1 VPRFQHGV
9 GARCAKSAARLVYRV
24 GMADPGLVAAPAR
37 ARVLLAEDDEQV
49 RRPLGRSLSA
59 AGYDVVAVENGRQA
73 IEQLR
78 ETPFDV
84 IVSDIAMPEMD
95 GIQLLRAIRERDAD
109 VPVVLVTGAPDV
121 ATAMQA
127 VRLGALLYLT
137 KPVDLEEIKHVLA
150 RAVRLR
156 RIARLKQEALA
167 LVSAGGLGVS
177 DRLGLEASFDRML
190 DSLWMAYQPI
200 VRTQDGSLYGYEA
213 LLRSGEK
220 TLPHAGA
227 ILDAAERLDRAAEL
241 GRAIRAVVVAP
252 LERADPAALLFVNVH
267 ARDLM
272 DETLF
277 LPDAPLSQIAERVV
291 LEITERASLDDVDDA
306 RSKVA
311 RLRKMGFRIAVD
323 DLGAGYAGL
332 TSFATL
338 EPELVKLDMTLVR
351 SIDQNPTK
359 QKLVRS
365 VTRLCKEL
373 GMMVVGEGVETRAE
387 RDMLID
393 CGCDLLQ
400 GYLFA
405 RPERPFPSF
414 SW

>member
-1 VPRFQHGV
+1 MFDASRDTAQSAS
-9 GARCAKSAARLVYRV
+9 AR
-24 GMADPGLVAAPAR
+24 G
-37 ARVLLAEDDEQV
+37 RVLVAEDDEQV
-49 RRPLGRSLSA
+49 RRPLVRSLSM
-59 AGYDVVAVENGRQA
+59 AGYEVVAAENGREA
-73 IEQLR
+73 FELLSSSA
-78 ETPFDV
+78 FDA
-84 IVSDIAMPEMD
+84 IVSDIAMPELD

-109 VPVVLVTGAPDV
+109 IPVVLVTGAPDV

-127 VRLGALLYLT
+127 VKLGALLYLT
-137 KPVDLEEIKHVLA
+137 KPVDLDEMKRVVA

-167 LVSAGGLGVS
+167 LVSEGGLGVS
-177 DRLGLEASFDRML
+177 DRFGLEASFDRML
-190 DSLWMAYQPI
+190 ESLWMAYQPI
-200 VRTQDGSLYGYEA
+200 VRTSDGSLFGYEA
-213 LLRSGEK
+213 LLRSNEK
-220 TLPHAGA
+220 TLPHVGA
-227 ILDAAERLDRAAEL
+227 ILDAAERLDRTNEL
-241 GRAIRAVVVAP
+241 GRAVRAAAVAP
-252 LERADPAALLFVNVH
+252 LSRAAPHALLFVNLH

-272 DETLF
+272 DERLYS
-277 LPDAPLSQIAERVV
+277 LEAPLSAVAERVV

-306 RSKVA
+306 RAKIT

-351 SIDQNPTK
+351 DIDQSPTK

-365 VTRLCKEL
+365 VASLCKEL

-387 RDMLID
+387 RDVLVG

-400 GYLFA
+400 GYLLA
-405 RPERPFPSF
+405 RPDKPFPGF
-414 SW
+414 TW

>member
-1 VPRFQHGV
+1 
-9 GARCAKSAARLVYRV
+9 
-24 GMADPGLVAAPAR
+24 MADSVQGGAVR

-49 RRPLGRSLSA
+49 RRPLGRSLSSD
-59 AGYDVVAVENGRQA
+59 GHDVVTVENGRQA
-73 IEQLR
+73 LALLR

-95 GIQLLRAIRERDAD
+95 GIQLLRAIREQDSD

-137 KPVDLEEIKHVLA
+137 KPVDLEEIKRVVA

-167 LVSAGGLGVS
+167 LVSAGGLGMS

-200 VRTQDGSLYGYEA
+200 VRTSDGSLFGYEA

-220 TLPHAGA
+220 SLPHAGA
-227 ILDAAERLDRAAEL
+227 ILDAAERLDRVHEL
-241 GRAIRAVVVAP
+241 GRVIRAAAVVP
-252 LERADPAALLFVNVH
+252 LHAADPDAMLFVNLH
-267 ARDLM
+267 ARDLL

-277 LPDAPLSQIAERVV
+277 SPDSPLSYLADRVV
-291 LEITERASLDDVDDA
+291 LEITERASLDGVDDA

-351 SIDQNPTK
+351 DIDQSPTK

-365 VTRLCKEL
+365 VSGLCKEL

-387 RDMLID
+387 RDMLIG

-405 RPERPFPSF
+405 RPDRPFPGY

>member
-1 VPRFQHGV
+1 MPD
-9 GARCAKSAARLVYRV
+9 AARE
-24 GMADPGLVAAPAR
+24 GTQSPVAR
-37 ARVLLAEDDEQV
+37 GRVLVAEDDDQV
-49 RRPLGRSLSA
+49 RRPLMRCLSL
-59 AGYDVVAVENGRQA
+59 AGYEVAGAENGRQA
-73 IEQLR
+73 HELLDGGN
-78 ETPFDV
+78 FDAV
-84 IVSDIAMPEMD
+84 VSDIAMPELD
-95 GIQLLRAIRERDAD
+95 GIQLLRLIRERDSD
-109 VPVVLVTGAPDV
+109 LPVVLVTGAPDV

-137 KPVDLEEIKHVLA
+137 KPVDLDEIKHVVA

-156 RIARLKQEALA
+156 RIARLKHEALL
-167 LVSAGGLGVS
+167 LVSEGGLGVS
-177 DRLGLEASFDRML
+177 DRFALEASFDRML
-190 DSLWMAYQPI
+190 ESLWMAYQPI
-200 VRTQDGSLYGYEA
+200 VRTSDRALFGYEA

-220 TLPHAGA
+220 TLPHVGA
-227 ILDAAERLDRAAEL
+227 ILDAAERLGRTNEL
-241 GRAIRAVVVAP
+241 GRAIRAAAMAP
-252 LERADPAALLFVNVH
+252 LRNAEPHALLFVNLH

-277 LPDAPLSQIAERVV
+277 SLDAPLSSIAERVV
-291 LEITERASLDDVDDA
+291 LEITERNALDDIDDA
-306 RSKVA
+306 RAKVS

-332 TSFATL
+332 SSFATL

-351 SIDQNPTK
+351 NIDASPTK

-365 VTRLCKEL
+365 VTSLCNEL

-387 RDMLID
+387 RDVLVD

-400 GYLFA
+400 GYLLA
-405 RPERPFPSF
+405 RPDRPFPGF

>member
-1 VPRFQHGV
+1 MVD
-9 GARCAKSAARLVYRV
+9 AAREGTQSPWPR
-24 GMADPGLVAAPAR
+24 G
-37 ARVLLAEDDEQV
+37 RVLVAEDDDQV
-49 RRPLGRSLSA
+49 RRPLMRCLLL
-59 AGYDVVAVENGRQA
+59 AGYEVTGAENGRQA
-73 IEQLR
+73 HELLSSAA
-78 ETPFDV
+78 FDAV
-84 IVSDIAMPEMD
+84 VSDIAMPEID
-95 GIQLLRAIRERDAD
+95 GIQLLRMIRERDTD
-109 VPVVLVTGAPDV
+109 LPVVLVTGAPHV

-137 KPVDLEEIKHVLA
+137 KPVDLDEIKRVVA

-156 RIARLKQEALA
+156 RIARLKQEALL
-167 LVSAGGLGVS
+167 LVSEGGLGVS
-177 DRLGLEASFDRML
+177 DRFGLEASFDRML

-200 VRTQDGSLYGYEA
+200 VRTSDGALFGYEA
-213 LLRSGEK
+213 LLRSAEK

-227 ILDAAERLDRAAEL
+227 ILDAAERLGRTDEL
-241 GRAIRAVVVAP
+241 GRTIRAAAMASLAAAEP
-252 LERADPAALLFVNVH
+252 QALLFVNLH

-277 LPDAPLSQIAERVV
+277 SPDAPLSSIAERVV
-291 LEITERASLDDVDDA
+291 LEITERNSLDDVDDVRA
-306 RSKVA
+306 RVG

-351 SIDQNPTK
+351 SIDASPTK

-365 VTRLCKEL
+365 VTSLCKEL

-387 RDMLID
+387 RDVLID

-400 GYLFA
+400 GFLLA
-405 RPERPFPSF
+405 RPDRPFPGF
-414 SW
+414 VW

>member
-1 VPRFQHGV
+1 MPDSVQG
-9 GARCAKSAARLVYRV
+9 GA
-24 GMADPGLVAAPAR
+24 AR

-49 RRPLGRSLSA
+49 RRPLGRSLSG
-59 AGYDVVAVENGRQA
+59 AGYDVTTVENGQKA
-73 IEQLR
+73 LEQLR

-95 GIQLLRAIRERDAD
+95 GIQLLRSIRERDVD

-137 KPVDLEEIKHVLA
+137 KPVDLDEIKRVIA

-156 RIARLKQEALA
+156 RIARLKQEALS

-200 VRTQDGSLYGYEA
+200 VRTSDGGLFGYEA

-220 TLPHAGA
+220 SLPHAGA
-227 ILDAAERLDRAAEL
+227 ILDAAERLDRVAEL
-241 GRAIRAVVVAP
+241 GRVIRAACVVP
-252 LERADPAALLFVNVH
+252 MPSADPNALLFVNLH

-272 DETLF
+272 DEALF
-277 LPDAPLSQIAERVV
+277 SPDAPLSHIADRVV

-306 RSKVA
+306 RAKVS

-332 TSFATL
+332 SSFATL
-338 EPELVKLDMTLVR
+338 EPELVKLDMSLVR
-351 SIDQNPTK
+351 GVDQSPTK

-365 VTRLCKEL
+365 VSGLCKEL
-373 GMMVVGEGVETRAE
+373 GMMVVGEGVETTAE
-387 RDMLID
+387 RDMLTS
-393 CGCDLLQ
+393 CGVDLLQ

-405 RPERPFPSF
+405 KPDRPFPGF
-414 SW
+414 RW